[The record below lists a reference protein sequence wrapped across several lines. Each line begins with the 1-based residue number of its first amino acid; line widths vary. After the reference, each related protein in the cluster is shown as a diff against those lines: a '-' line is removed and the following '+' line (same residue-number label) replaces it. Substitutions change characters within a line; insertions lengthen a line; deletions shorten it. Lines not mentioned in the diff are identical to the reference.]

1 MAKLSSTSVYG
12 NLYVDGEIVNNAL
25 DAELGQSIKSLS
37 VNGKTITYTKNN
49 GTTGTIETQDT
60 NTTYGNATTSTS
72 GLMSSADKTKLDG
85 IAANANNYSHPTTS
99 GNKHIPAGG
108 SSGQILRWAS
118 DGTAVWGNDNNTTYS
133 TGTASTAGLTK
144 LYTGIGTAT
153 DGTMTQAAIKTALDG
168 KANSSHTHN
177 SLMATD
183 LSSLTVSLNDYN
195 LSSGTPKVAYYF
207 CPSDGS
213 GSNITGRPNDSDK
226 KAFNLVVES
235 LRFVSNTD
243 YITKQTYTQ
252 GSQKIIYV
260 RYCTNGTWTAWEK
273 VYTSTQKP
281 TASEIGVLPLTGGTL
296 SGRLTAN
303 GRISASTVGS
313 SWISG
318 MTITNAT
325 IGISTQQTTGS
336 YHPVLAVK
344 TSGNHV
350 ANIGGLGDDFGFYGF
365 KSGRTENAT
374 DWSFKINAGT
384 GAVSS
389 TGNITAP
396 TFVGALSGNASTATK
411 LQTVR
416 TINGTSFD
424 GSANITTANWGT
436 ARNLQIGNSSKSV
449 NGSANVSWSLGE
461 IGAVPVSTGSAVTIH
476 ADSDSSS
483 TSEYLLLKAGHNELK
498 ITSSAG
504 GSTVTKSNT
513 NLTYNGN
520 QVYHAGNPQTTISGN
535 AGTATKLQTVRTI
548 NGTNFDGSANITT
561 ANWGA
566 ARNIQIGNTTKSVN
580 GSANVSWSLS
590 EIGAAAASH
599 GRHMPDTCET
609 ITDWNNATK
618 SGWYMGNNAA
628 NGPTTVASGGT
639 IWYFGEVI
647 AHNTSYVIQ
656 VVYQFTA
663 STDAKSIP
671 KYIRAKMNGT
681 WGAWTNVTVSKAVPS
696 NAVFTDTNT
705 WRGVQDNLTSTAT
718 DQSLSAN
725 QGKVLKGLIDGK
737 AASSHTHNYAG
748 SSSAGGAANSATKL
762 ATARSINGTNFD
774 GTGNI
779 TTANWGTAR
788 NLNGVSVN
796 GSTNYT
802 IPVENYCCSV
812 GDNNTN
818 LYHRI
823 LTTDIA
829 TTNYTDKSLIIVMHS
844 GYSGG
849 GFGIAK
855 ITFRTND
862 ISSAANSQGEIKWL
876 VRSGFAANALVF
888 NLVNQAKNAC
898 MDVFYKS
905 PGTYAGMTWYVLSE
919 GGRGGAHSKQ
929 WTKYNTNA
937 SGTNT
942 YTEAN
947 MKTLRTYTSTLV
959 SATDAGH
966 VSTANSASTLTTA
979 RTING
984 TSFNGSANI
993 TTANWGTARN
1003 IQIGDTAKSVNGS
1016 ANVSWS
1022 LSEIGAAASNHTHNN
1037 YASTSHTH
1045 SSLTGTTGSTTAP
1058 STGTGVM
1065 RYDYNVS
1072 SANAGTLP
1080 NNSNANGILTLNTH
1094 SGNYYNQLGF
1104 SSNGNLYYRAFNGK
1118 ALDTTTAWKQIA
1130 FTDSNITGNAATA
1143 TKLQTVR
1150 TINGTN
1156 FDGTD
1161 NITTANWG
1169 TARTITI
1176 GSTGKSVNGSGN
1188 VSWSLSEIGAA
1199 AASHTHNYAGSS
1211 SAGGNANA
1219 AVKLA
1224 TARTINGTNFDGTGN
1239 ITTANWG
1246 TARNIQIGNAVKSVN
1261 GSGNVSWNWS
1271 EMQVPRAYSS
1281 SYNFGGNQNAITT
1294 EQFITMLTNLGAFSQ
1309 VYWVSRGSWSYA
1321 SNQYINDTGCGNIH
1335 LAGCVVEVIG
1345 TTSAYTIRVTTPT
1358 TSASGTINAEF
1369 IYVNNGTDY
1378 SPGWRRQYN
1387 TKNKPTA
1394 SEIGAAAASHTHSY
1408 LPLTGGTLSGNVVLN
1423 NNIAIGSKDTSGAT
1437 KWLAWIDK
1445 TNNAQFGDVAI
1456 KSVINSN
1463 ANPEVNVGGKGI
1475 YTLYHTGNK
1484 PTPSEIGAAATSHT
1498 HNYLPLTGGTLS
1510 GHLVLENNTAIGGKD
1525 TSGTSKL
1532 LTWVDR
1538 ANNAQFG
1545 DTTSKSVINSS
1556 VNPEVNISGKGICTL
1571 YHTGN
1576 KPTSSEIGAAPALA
1590 LANGYYGMVTNDGNS
1605 SNWIR
1610 TTQNGIIPYQ
1620 SGGSSSLGTSS
1631 WPFNAVY
1638 ATNFHGTLNGNA
1650 THWGGRQVWWGA
1662 AANRPGNGYIQFVW

>member
-12 NLYVDGEIVNNAL
+12 NLYVDGEIVNSAL

-37 VNGKTITYTKNN
+37 VNGKTITYTKND

-118 DGTAVWGNDNNTTYS
+118 DGTATWGNDNNTTYS
-133 TGTASTAGLTK
+133 TGTASTSGLTK
-144 LYTGIGTAT
+144 LYTGTGTAT
-153 DGTMTQAAIKTALDG
+153 DGTMTQSAINSALSGKVNKTGDTMTGSL
-168 KANSSHTHN
+168 KN
-177 SLMATD
+177 SLHTGTWLEGNQGIAL
-183 LSSLTVSLNDYN
+183 LSSTNTAGYFTTLVKSNSANGYFALSNFQDSLYLTYTAKATVDAGTNSTTKSAVLLNESGN
-195 LSSGTPKVAYYF
+195 STFPGNVKASSF
-207 CPSDGS
+207 S
-213 GSNITGRPNDSDK
+213 GS
-226 KAFNLVVES
+226 
-235 LRFVSNTD
+235 
-243 YITKQTYTQ
+243 
-252 GSQKIIYV
+252 
-260 RYCTNGTWTAWEK
+260 
-273 VYTSTQKP
+273 
-281 TASEIGVLPLTGGTL
+281 
-296 SGRLTAN
+296 
-303 GRISASTVGS
+303 
-313 SWISG
+313 
-318 MTITNAT
+318 
-325 IGISTQQTTGS
+325 
-336 YHPVLAVK
+336 
-344 TSGNHV
+344 
-350 ANIGGLGDDFGFYGF
+350 
-365 KSGRTENAT
+365 
-374 DWSFKINAGT
+374 
-384 GAVSS
+384 
-389 TGNITAP
+389 
-396 TFVGALSGNASTATK
+396 LSGNASTATK
-411 LQTVR
+411 LQTAR

-535 AGTATKLQTVRTI
+535 AGTATKLQT
-548 NGTNFDGSANITT
+548 
-561 ANWGA
+561 
-566 ARNIQIGNTTKSVN
+566 
-580 GSANVSWSLS
+580 
-590 EIGAAAASH
+590 
-599 GRHMPDTCET
+599 
-609 ITDWNNATK
+609 
-618 SGWYMGNNAA
+618 
-628 NGPTTVASGGT
+628 
-639 IWYFGEVI
+639 
-647 AHNTSYVIQ
+647 
-656 VVYQFTA
+656 
-663 STDAKSIP
+663 
-671 KYIRAKMNGT
+671 
-681 WGAWTNVTVSKAVPS
+681 
-696 NAVFTDTNT
+696 
-705 WRGVQDNLTSTAT
+705 
-718 DQSLSAN
+718 
-725 QGKVLKGLIDGK
+725 
-737 AASSHTHNYAG
+737 
-748 SSSAGGAANSATKL
+748 
-762 ATARSINGTNFD
+762 ARSINGTSFD
-774 GTGNI
+774 GSGNI

-802 IPVENYCCSV
+802 IPVENYYCSI

-844 GYSGG
+844 GYNGG

-855 ITFRTND
+855 ITFRTSD

-919 GGRGGAHSKQ
+919 GGRSENHSKQ
-929 WTKYNTNA
+929 WVKYNTNA
-937 SGTNT
+937 SGTNA
-942 YTEAN
+942 YTEEN
-947 MKTLRTYTSTLV
+947 MKTLRTYTTTLV

-984 TSFNGSANI
+984 TSFNGTGNI
-993 TTANWGTARN
+993 TTANWGAARN
-1003 IQIGDTAKSVNGS
+1003 IQIGNTAKSVNGS

-1022 LSEIGAAASNHTHNN
+1022 LSEIGAAASNHTHSN

-1045 SSLTGTTGSTTAP
+1045 SSLTGTAGSTTAP

-1072 SANAGTLP
+1072 SENAGTLP
-1080 NNSNANGILTLNTH
+1080 NNNNANGILTLNTH

-1143 TKLQTVR
+1143 TKLQTIR

-1156 FDGTD
+1156 FDGTS

-1358 TSASGTINAEF
+1358 TTANGTVNAEF
-1369 IYVNNGTDY
+1369 IYVNNGKDY

-1423 NNIAIGSKDTSGAT
+1423 NNIAIGGKDTSETT
-1437 KWLAWIDK
+1437 KWVAWVDK
-1445 TNNAQFGDVAI
+1445 ANNAQFGDVSI

-1463 ANPEVNVGGKGI
+1463 ANPEVNI
-1475 YTLYHTGNK
+1475 C
-1484 PTPSEIGAAATSHT
+1484 
-1498 HNYLPLTGGTLS
+1498 
-1510 GHLVLENNTAIGGKD
+1510 
-1525 TSGTSKL
+1525 
-1532 LTWVDR
+1532 
-1538 ANNAQFG
+1538 
-1545 DTTSKSVINSS
+1545 
-1556 VNPEVNISGKGICTL
+1556 GKGICTL

-1576 KPTSSEIGAAPALA
+1576 KPTAAEIGAAPALA
-1590 LANGYYGMVTNDGNS
+1590 LANSYYGMVTNDGNS

-1638 ATNFHGTLNGNA
+1638 ATNFYGTLNGNA

-1662 AANRPGNGYIQFVW
+1662 AGSRPGNGYIQFVW